1 MKKYL
6 IILFVCVAFASCKNE
21 TTKATE
27 VEIGTT
33 VKEAQDTLI
42 YPE

>member
-6 IILFVCVAFASCKNE
+6 IILFVCVAFASCRNE

-27 VEIGTT
+27 FEIGTT
-33 VKEAQDTLI
+33 NYKKWYLI
-42 YPE
+42 PNFV